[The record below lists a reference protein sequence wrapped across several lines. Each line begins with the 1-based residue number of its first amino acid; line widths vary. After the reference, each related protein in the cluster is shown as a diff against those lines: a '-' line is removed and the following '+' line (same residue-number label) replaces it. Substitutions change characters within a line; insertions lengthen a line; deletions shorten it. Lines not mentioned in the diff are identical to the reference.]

1 MQYATNFVFMPLF
14 YTQTIDQHTLLAIWQ
29 IAEDEDFFLEK
40 VPLSRQITHP
50 AKRLQHLAG
59 RYLLQH
65 LFPDFPLRLIQ
76 IADTRKPFLPEDPY
90 HFSISHCGTYA
101 SAIVST
107 THRVGIDIEQ
117 PTQRILR
124 IIPKFMSLAEQKL
137 IEQAENEERLI
148 RLGTLCWSIKEAM
161 YKWYAFGKIDFIRDL
176 IIEVLSFDNDIS
188 GAAQATCK
196 TDMPQKLTL
205 PYVIWPNLILSWT
218 AG

>member
-14 YTQTIDQHTLLAIWQ
+14 YSQTIDRDTLLAIWQ
-29 IAEDEDFFLEK
+29 ISEDETFFLEK

-59 RYLLQH
+59 RYLLQY

-76 IADTRKPFLPEDPY
+76 VADTRKPFLPEDPY
-90 HFSISHCGTYA
+90 HFSISHCGCYA
-101 SAIVST
+101 AAIVST

-124 IIPKFMSLAEQKL
+124 IIPKFMSPTEQKL
-137 IEQAENEERLI
+137 INYIRNEELLI
-148 RLGTLCWSIKEAM
+148 RYGTLCWSIKEAM

-176 IIEVLSFDNDIS
+176 IIESLEFENEIS
-188 GAAQATCK
+188 GIAQATCK
-196 TDMPQKLTL
+196 TELPQKLTL
-205 PYVIWPNLILSWT
+205 PFVIWPNLILSWT
-218 AG
+218 TA